1 MCHFEG
7 FKNLS
12 WFPTILKIKS
22 KLLSLPFKDIRN
34 LTQNYFPRLSLLLE
48 FVYRNSVLQ
57 PSHSAPYHQVD
68 AIFVLYL
75 PHSILTTPKQRQS

>member
-48 FVYRNSVLQ
+48 FVHRNSVLQ